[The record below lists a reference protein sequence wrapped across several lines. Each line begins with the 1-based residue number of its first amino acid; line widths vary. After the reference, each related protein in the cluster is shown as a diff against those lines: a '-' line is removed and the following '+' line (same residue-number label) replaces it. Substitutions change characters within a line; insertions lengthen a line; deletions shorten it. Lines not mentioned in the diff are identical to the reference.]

1 MSPIELN
8 LMYYL
13 IYSSKESESTTEL
26 ELKQIME
33 QSEKNNKRQNITGL
47 LIYFHGTFIQML
59 EGTEKD
65 VLETFGRIENDPR
78 HELIIKLF
86 SGETDKRHFPNWKM
100 ALQVVDEETFK
111 KVESYESLSE
121 GDLFLQ
127 HMTDDNMG
135 LKMLRYFYEMSKG
148 N

>member
-13 IYSSKESESTTEL
+13 IYSSKESECTTEL

>member
-13 IYSSKESESTTEL
+13 IYSSKESECTTEL

-65 VLETFGRIENDPR
+65 VFETFGRIENDPR
-78 HELIIKLF
+78 HEQIIKLL

-100 ALQVVDEETFK
+100 ALQVVNEETFK
-111 KVESYESLSE
+111 RIESYESLSE

-127 HMTDDNMG
+127 HISDDSIG

>member
-1 MSPIELN
+1 
-8 LMYYL
+8 MYYL

>member
-78 HELIIKLF
+78 HEQIIKLF

-100 ALQVVDEETFK
+100 ALQVVDEETFRK
-111 KVESYESLSE
+111 IESYESLSE

-127 HMTDDNMG
+127 HMTDDNLG

>member
-78 HELIIKLF
+78 HEQIIKLF

-111 KVESYESLSE
+111 KIESYESLSE